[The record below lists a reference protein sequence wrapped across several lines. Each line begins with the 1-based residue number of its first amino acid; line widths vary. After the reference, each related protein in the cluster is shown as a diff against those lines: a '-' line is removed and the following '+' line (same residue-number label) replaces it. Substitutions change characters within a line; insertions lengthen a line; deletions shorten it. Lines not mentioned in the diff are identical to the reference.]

1 MENTIPTNPNEISEK
16 RCIILAE
23 NGYYPHILIKHDS
36 ELVISAIA
44 RGLRTRS
51 FDKNLRSQ
59 GDEFYFD
66 VATYSTIP
74 DEDLQINEM
83 ISYLTEPATATKIR
97 KLQILL
103 DKPLLPHQSHLFIA
117 NSNRFSSIS
126 EPSLIVKLINNACV
140 TCDEYFLMDDKQII
154 ITMIRKNHIHARYY
168 EIAKNDDE
176 IRIEIAKQDSLADFS
191 SDPNP
196 TIRKE
201 SLLCT
206 RNCYLFENDDSLQV
220 LSALIE
226 VAAEEGH
233 LDIIN
238 NLAEHYILKAPECF
252 SSAEELERAYKFQL
266 LLLIQLDVKLFTNSA
281 FDVLAKSLLKSKYKD
296 IKAQAKMAQITA
308 TFKSNQSHS

>member
-1 MENTIPTNPNEISEK
+1 MENTIPANPNEISEK
-16 RCIILAE
+16 RCIVLAE
-23 NGYYPHILIKHDS
+23 NGYYPQILIKHDS
-36 ELVISAIA
+36 ELVIAAIA

-51 FDKNLRSQ
+51 FEKNLRTQ

-83 ISYLTEPATATKIR
+83 ISYLTEQTTPTKIR

-103 DKPLLPHQSHLFIA
+103 NKTLLPHQSHLFIA

-126 EPSLIVKLINNACV
+126 EPSLIVKLIDNACV
-140 TCDEYFLMDDKQII
+140 ICDEYFMMDDQQII
-154 ITMIRKNHIHARYY
+154 ITMIRKNHIHGRYY
-168 EIAKNDDE
+168 EIATNNDE
-176 IRIEIAKQDSLADFS
+176 IRIEIAKQDRMADFS

-238 NLAEHYILKAPECF
+238 NLAEHYISKASDRL
-252 SSAEELERAYKFQL
+252 SSSEEQERAYKFQM
-266 LLLIQLDVKLFTNSA
+266 LLLIQLDVKLFINPA
-281 FDVLAKSLLKSKYKD
+281 YDVLAKSLLRSKFKD
-296 IKAQAKMAQITA
+296 IKAQAKMTQITA
-308 TFKSNQSHS
+308 TFKSN